1 MSGTW
6 PRVMRT
12 GGPECDS
19 PREEAAGDMS
29 SGSIGLRVEG
39 GLQFGADSRSRLA
52 LGGAAAPVSEKPQL
66 ARRQREKNA

>member
-1 MSGTW
+1 
-6 PRVMRT
+6 
-12 GGPECDS
+12 
-19 PREEAAGDMS
+19 MS

-66 ARRQREKNA
+66 ARSQREKNA